1 VPRKYIKKLG
11 ARAYAN
17 YSDASVEEALLK
29 IANGELSVLAASK
42 KYSIPYGTLHN
53 RYHGKHTKGI
63 GGQTVFSNE
72 EEKVMINAV
81 IKCGDWGFPLT
92 LMDLRYDI
100 NYYYFYQ

>member
-1 VPRKYIKKLG
+1 MRKYIKKLG

-53 RYHGKHTKGI
+53 RYHGKHIKGI
-63 GGQTVFSNE
+63 GGTTFISRLLL
-72 EEKVMINAV
+72 IF
-81 IKCGDWGFPLT
+81 I
-92 LMDLRYDI
+92 Y
-100 NYYYFYQ
+100 